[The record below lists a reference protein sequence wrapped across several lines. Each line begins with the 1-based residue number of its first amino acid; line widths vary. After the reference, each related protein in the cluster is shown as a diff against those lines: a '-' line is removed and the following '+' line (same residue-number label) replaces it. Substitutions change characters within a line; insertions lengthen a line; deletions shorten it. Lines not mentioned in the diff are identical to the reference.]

1 MEEFEVYWPAGSKSN
16 IYAHIDTENLKLRE
30 LDLWK
35 GDVGGK
41 QLTFIAA
48 ERNHL

>member
-35 GDVGGK
+35 GTLGV
-41 QLTFIAA
+41 
-48 ERNHL
+48 NS